1 MKTKAY
7 KAKSSVRRAAK
18 GMEGFDLENLQV
30 LQNEAG
36 EWYGTDEV
44 EENLD
49 KPCHA
54 EMDYTDADEAVPAE
68 DIEFIDA
75 YGTATCPHCSVH
87 LSNGVTDNV
96 LELEGIEAGH
106 RSFVSAQDQEEVE
119 SILRASKHQYTCLGC
134 CEDFGPAVDLTKKEA
149 KKIEKINKSTTSKPC
164 SLVWEICEQMK
175 GAKRKEVLAACV
187 EQGVAYYTARTQY
200 QQWLVASRG
209 ETK

>member
-1 MKTKAY
+1 MKTKTY

-18 GMEGFDLENLQV
+18 GMEGFNLENLQV

-36 EWYGTDEV
+36 EWYGTDEI

-49 KPCHA
+49 EPCRR
-54 EMDYTDADEAVPAE
+54 EMGYTKAGDAVPAE
-68 DIEFIDA
+68 DVEFIDT
-75 YGTATCPHCSVH
+75 YGTATCPHCSAH

-96 LELEGIEAGH
+96 LELEEIEAGH
-106 RSFVSAQDQEEVE
+106 RHFQSKKDQEEFE
-119 SILRASKHQYTCLGC
+119 STIRESKYQFCCLDCG
-134 CEDFGPAVDLTKKEA
+134 ENFGPEVDLTKKEV
-149 KKIEKINKSTTSKPC
+149 KKVEKVNKSTAAKPC
-164 SLVWEICEQMK
+164 SLVLDICEQRK

>member
-1 MKTKAY
+1 MKTKTY
-7 KAKSSVRRAAK
+7 KAKTSVRRAAK

-49 KPCHA
+49 EPCRR
-54 EMDYTDADEAVPAE
+54 EMGYTKAGDAVPAE
-68 DIEFIDA
+68 DVEFIDT

-96 LELEGIEAGH
+96 LELEEIEAGH
-106 RSFVSAQDQEEVE
+106 RHFQSKKDQEEVE
-119 SILRASKHQYTCLGC
+119 STIRESKHQFCCLGC
-134 CEDFGPAVDLTKKEA
+134 GEDFGPAVDLTKKEV
-149 KKIEKINKSTTSKPC
+149 KKVEKVNKSTASKPC